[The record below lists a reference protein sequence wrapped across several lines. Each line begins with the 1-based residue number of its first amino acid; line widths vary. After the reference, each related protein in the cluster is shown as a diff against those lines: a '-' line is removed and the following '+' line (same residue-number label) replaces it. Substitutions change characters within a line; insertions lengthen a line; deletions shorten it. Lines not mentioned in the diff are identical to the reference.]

1 MQYAGTSTGRT
12 YRIVIKS
19 LYGKHQGMLMSV
31 VWLLAAFWLG
41 IAIGFGLF
49 AAMQISR
56 EQDKRQLRDARHV
69 HRGDDFGFENT
80 NF

>member
-1 MQYAGTSTGRT
+1 
-12 YRIVIKS
+12 
-19 LYGKHQGMLMSV
+19 
-31 VWLLAAFWLG
+31 
-41 IAIGFGLF
+41 
-49 AAMQISR
+49 MQISR